1 MPNMN
6 GAGASNIDGLMDVLA
21 QLWQGLFILSAS
33 WHRPNLASRVMY
45 PPTPHHYN
53 RRVKVLFGLSRYIL
67 CNNMSRRSSRTPKK
81 APLSLPSGVTT
92 GLDSLIDGNESTIAS
107 MLSVSVSKHQEADAS
122 SSIKT
127 KLMEALTDC
136 MAMNNLSAEAL
147 LARFFH
153 VDLLRKYCEERLG
166 QSGKGNEATLA
177 ARIARAWSK
186 PNFQP
191 LSLIDAPNNDDDDTS
206 SNAADAAADS
216 KKGGDKKGIDGSS
229 SSSSSSGDKGATTKK
244 RKRIAEPKS
253 SSS

>member
-1 MPNMN
+1 
-6 GAGASNIDGLMDVLA
+6 
-21 QLWQGLFILSAS
+21 
-33 WHRPNLASRVMY
+33 
-45 PPTPHHYN
+45 
-53 RRVKVLFGLSRYIL
+53 
-67 CNNMSRRSSRTPKK
+67 MSRRSSRTPKK
-81 APLSLPSGVTT
+81 AALSLPSGVTT

-107 MLSVSVSKHQEADAS
+107 MLSVSISKKQED
-122 SSIKT
+122 IKT

-191 LSLIDAPNNDDDDTS
+191 LSLKDAPKNDDDDALS
-206 SNAADAAADS
+206 IDAAAADS
-216 KKGGDKKGIDGSS
+216 KKGGDKKDIDGSI
-229 SSSSSSGDKGATTKK
+229 SSSSSGDKGASTKK

-253 SSS
+253 SS

>member
-1 MPNMN
+1 
-6 GAGASNIDGLMDVLA
+6 
-21 QLWQGLFILSAS
+21 
-33 WHRPNLASRVMY
+33 
-45 PPTPHHYN
+45 
-53 RRVKVLFGLSRYIL
+53 
-67 CNNMSRRSSRTPKK
+67 MSRRSSRTPKK
-81 APLSLPSGVTT
+81 ASLSLPSGVKA

-107 MLSVSVSKHQEADAS
+107 MLSVSISKHQEADAS
-122 SSIKT
+122 STKT
-127 KLMEALTDC
+127 KLMEALTNC

-191 LSLIDAPNNDDDDTS
+191 LSLKDDPNNDDDDALS
-206 SNAADAAADS
+206 IADAADTR
-216 KKGGDKKGIDGSS
+216 KGGDRKDIDGSI
-229 SSSSSSGDKGATTKK
+229 SSSSSGDKGASTKK

-253 SSS
+253 SS

>member
-1 MPNMN
+1 
-6 GAGASNIDGLMDVLA
+6 
-21 QLWQGLFILSAS
+21 
-33 WHRPNLASRVMY
+33 
-45 PPTPHHYN
+45 
-53 RRVKVLFGLSRYIL
+53 
-67 CNNMSRRSSRTPKK
+67 
-81 APLSLPSGVTT
+81 
-92 GLDSLIDGNESTIAS
+92 
-107 MLSVSVSKHQEADAS
+107 MLSVSISKHQEDAS
-122 SSIKT
+122 SIIKT
-127 KLMEALTDC
+127 KLMKALTDC

-191 LSLIDAPNNDDDDTS
+191 LSLNDAHNNDDDDTS
-206 SNAADAAADS
+206 SNAADS

-229 SSSSSSGDKGATTKK
+229 SSSSSSGDKGASTKK
-244 RKRIAEPKS
+244 RKRITEPKS

>member
-1 MPNMN
+1 
-6 GAGASNIDGLMDVLA
+6 
-21 QLWQGLFILSAS
+21 
-33 WHRPNLASRVMY
+33 
-45 PPTPHHYN
+45 
-53 RRVKVLFGLSRYIL
+53 
-67 CNNMSRRSSRTPKK
+67 MSRRSSRTPKK
-81 APLSLPSGVTT
+81 ASLSLPSGVKA

-107 MLSVSVSKHQEADAS
+107 MLSVSISKKQED
-122 SSIKT
+122 IKT

-191 LSLIDAPNNDDDDTS
+191 LSLKDAPKNDDDDAS
-206 SNAADAAADS
+206 SDAAAADS
-216 KKGGDKKGIDGSS
+216 KKGADKKDIDGSI
-229 SSSSSSGDKGATTKK
+229 SSSSSGDKGASTKK

>member
-1 MPNMN
+1 
-6 GAGASNIDGLMDVLA
+6 
-21 QLWQGLFILSAS
+21 
-33 WHRPNLASRVMY
+33 
-45 PPTPHHYN
+45 
-53 RRVKVLFGLSRYIL
+53 
-67 CNNMSRRSSRTPKK
+67 
-81 APLSLPSGVTT
+81 
-92 GLDSLIDGNESTIAS
+92 
-107 MLSVSVSKHQEADAS
+107 MLSVSISKKQED
-122 SSIKT
+122 IKT
-127 KLMEALTDC
+127 KLMEALTNC

-191 LSLIDAPNNDDDDTS
+191 LSLKDDPNNDDDDALS
-206 SNAADAAADS
+206 IDAAAADS
-216 KKGGDKKGIDGSS
+216 KKGGDKKDIDGSIS
-229 SSSSSSGDKGATTKK
+229 SSSSSSGDKGASTKK